1 MNRFKTS
8 GFASI
13 LILFTLAG
21 SVVITVP
28 VLGEWV
34 TLQKRDPAIRD
45 YMSITFTSKNTGW
58 AVGSASFED
67 LDNPGFIGYTRDGGQ
82 TWEKSEIKIETD
94 LTEIY
99 FLDEK
104 HGWAVG
110 AKGTIART
118 TNGKD
123 WELQISKVGNWL
135 NSVSFVDPDIG
146 YAAGANETIL
156 STRNGGRSWK
166 VLQGGQI
173 SEGVGEEDT
182 TLYNAIQFFDEKT
195 GWVAGIRLSPSTQTQ
210 SALIQKT
217 TDGGKKWV
225 VQETGKED
233 VLEDIFFLDANQG
246 WAVGENGVILYTNN
260 GGDTWREQTSGTE
273 EKLRSIQFVDKHV
286 GWAVGGDFGVGV
298 ILSTSN
304 GGKKWD
310 VQQINQQIVK
320 VSALDQKN
328 VWLSGAD
335 GAIFKLE

>member
-1 MNRFKTS
+1 MNRFK
-8 GFASI
+8 ASRFSSV
-13 LILFTLAG
+13 LTLLTFVC
-21 SVVITVP
+21 SVGIALP
-28 VLGEWV
+28 ALGEWIN
-34 TLQKRDPAIRD
+34 LQKRDPAIRD
-45 YMSITFTSKNTGW
+45 YMSITFTSKKTGW

-67 LDNPGFIGYTRDGGQ
+67 LDNPGFIGYTLDSGK
-82 TWEKSEIKIETD
+82 TWEKADIKIQTD

-110 AKGTIART
+110 AKGAIART

-123 WELQISKVGNWL
+123 WEVQISKVDNWL
-135 NSVSFVDPDIG
+135 NSVHFVSTDVG

-156 STRNGGRSWK
+156 GTQNGGRSWK
-166 VLQGGQI
+166 VLQGGTI
-173 SEGVGEEDT
+173 SEGVGDEDT

-195 GWVAGIRLSPSTQTQ
+195 GWVAGIRLSPTTKTQ

-217 TDGGKKWV
+217 TDGGRKWV

-233 VLEDIFFLDANQG
+233 ILEDIFFLDDKQG
-246 WAVGENGVILYTNN
+246 WAVGENGIILYTNN

-310 VQQINQQIVK
+310 VQQIGQQIVK

-328 VWLSGAD
+328 AWLAGAD